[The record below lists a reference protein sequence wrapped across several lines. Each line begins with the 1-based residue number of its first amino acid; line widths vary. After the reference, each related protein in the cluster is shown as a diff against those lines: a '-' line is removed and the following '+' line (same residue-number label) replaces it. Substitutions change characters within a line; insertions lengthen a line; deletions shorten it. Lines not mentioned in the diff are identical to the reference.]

1 MQIMHGGRWR
11 PDQMGQTLQLAAREV
26 LTEQWTALDARNGR
40 PPPTNTS
47 SLVGSGWVSG
57 DNLERFRVI
66 DLDPAFV
73 NRKLRCDPSGEGC
86 VCVLEGGGGGRGEAL
101 VG

>member
-1 MQIMHGGRWR
+1 MHGGRWR